1 MKDQVLI
8 RRSKWELSKKRLLQS
23 ELGDSSLSLYVESFE
38 VLSTWMKHYQ
48 RLLKRTLNGWEGII
62 QNIEIL
68 VQSKVEKLCLQTKET
83 IRQEQGLL
91 VHLIVEGKYRLV
103 PVLWQF
109 SAKEK
114 LSADRFIRAMEEEI
128 LPEIRAAR
136 WGEYLLEQTCL
147 PIILE
152 PWLASQ
158 LIHECI
164 GHSSEAD
171 NYLTYMKPNGYQLGM
186 VWTDYPLQVY
196 DDPTMVGMRGGYEQ
210 DHEGSPSF
218 CTQLLKD
225 GVWTG
230 LLHNQ
235 ETAQMLGEQR
245 SCHGRRVVGKKRIQP
260 RMSVTYAGAGKESF
274 EEMIQI
280 KKGLYCVGTWGG
292 GSIGLEFIIRPAY
305 GIYIEDGRMTNR
317 IIRGFDIRGN
327 KLEAIRQIEA
337 VGKDVKF
344 FNPFFGCDKNGQNNL
359 PVTHGAPHLRLR
371 KAHLVPIGF

>member
-1 MKDQVLI
+1 MKDQALI
-8 RRSKWELSKKRLLQS
+8 RRSKWELSEERLLRS
-23 ELGDSSLSLYVESFE
+23 ELGDSNLSLYVESFE
-38 VLSTWMKHYQ
+38 ILDALVEHY
-48 RLLKRTLNGWEGII
+48 RELLKKTLSGWEGII
-62 QNIEIL
+62 QNVEIL
-68 VQSKVEKLCLQTKET
+68 VQSKVEKLYLQMKET
-83 IRQEQGLL
+83 IQQEQGLL
-91 VHLIVEGKYRLV
+91 IRLIVEGKYRLV

-114 LSADRFIRAMEEEI
+114 LSDNRFIQAIEEEI

-136 WGEYLLEQTCL
+136 WGEYLLERASF
-147 PIILE
+147 PIILD

-171 NYLTYMKPNGYQLGM
+171 NYLNYMKPNGYELGM

-196 DDPTMVGMRGGYEQ
+196 DDPTMVGMRGSYDQ
-210 DHEGSPSF
+210 DHEGSSSF
-218 CTQLLKD
+218 CTQLLED

-230 LLHNQ
+230 LLHNR
-235 ETAQMLGEQR
+235 ETAQMLGEKR
-245 SCHGRRVVGKKRIQP
+245 SCHGRRVIGNERIQP

-280 KKGLYCVGTWGG
+280 EKGLYCVGTWGG
-292 GSIGLEFIIRPAY
+292 GSNGLQFLIRPAY

-317 IIRGFDIRGN
+317 IVRGFDIRGN

-359 PVTHGAPHLRLR
+359 PVAHGAPHIRLK
-371 KAHLVPIGF
+371 KAHLVPIGC